1 MPDSQDKSM
10 KAIVWEGKPFEV
22 ALKNKPIPHI
32 KDANDIVIRI
42 TTSAICGSDLHMYRG
57 VFGSKT
63 PPWILG
69 HEGLGTI
76 VKVGEGVKSLRVGDR
91 VLAPGAIYCG
101 YCENCHRGYLT
112 YCLIFN
118 PSTIFDFPG
127 FGEDIGPDL
136 GGAQA
141 EYIRVPF
148 ADSSCLKL
156 PETTEHDLDY
166 IILSDIFPTA
176 WDAVDNTG
184 FEAGDTVAIFGAG
197 PVGLLSAYSALL
209 RGAARVY
216 VVDHV
221 PSRLEKAASI
231 GAIPIDF
238 TKDDPVGQILKR
250 EPRGVRR
257 SIDCVGFE
265 CVNSKLEPE
274 VNLVLNNCIKVT
286 EATGGIAL
294 CGVYPPSPHRT
305 AGTPLATEKQGEFPV
320 LMGLFWFKALSIR
333 GGVAEIQRLQP
344 MLQRLIESG
353 KAKPSCII
361 DEVLHSLEEVPHAYE
376 RFSNHKIGKPVIQLH
391 G

>member
-1 MPDSQDKSM
+1 M

-22 ALKNKPIPHI
+22 ALKKKAIPQI
-32 KDANDIVIRI
+32 TDPNDIVIRI

-76 VKVGEGVKSLRVGDR
+76 VGAGEGVKSLKVGDR

-101 YCENCHRGYLT
+101 YCENCYRGYLT
-112 YCLIFN
+112 YCLTFN

-127 FGEDIGPDL
+127 FGEDIGPNL

-156 PETTEHDLDY
+156 PSTTEHDLDY

-176 WDAVDNTG
+176 WDAIDNTG
-184 FEAGDTVAIFGAG
+184 FEAGDTVTIFGAG
-197 PVGLLSAYSALL
+197 PVGLLSAYSAIL
-209 RGAARVY
+209 RGASRVY
-216 VVDHV
+216 VVDYV
-221 PSRLEKAASI
+221 ASRLEKAASI
-231 GAIPIDF
+231 GAIPINF
-238 TKDDPVGQILKR
+238 TKVDPVEKVLER

-257 SIDCVGFE
+257 SVDCVGFE

-274 VNLVLNNCIKVT
+274 ENLVLNNCIKVT
-286 EATGGIAL
+286 EATGGIGL
-294 CGVYPPSPHRT
+294 CGVYPPSPGRT
-305 AGTPLATEKQGEFPV
+305 AGTPLATDKQGEFPV
-320 LMGLFWFKALSIR
+320 LIGLFWFKGLSIR

-353 KAKPSCII
+353 KAKPSFVI
-361 DEVLHSLEEVPHAYE
+361 DEILHSFEEVPPAYE
-376 RFSNHKIGKPVIQLH
+376 RFSSHKIGKPVIQLSV
-391 G
+391 